1 MSASLL
7 SHLPLRTERAVV
19 RRLQATDLG
28 SFREYRADTEL
39 ARYQGWS
46 PMNEGEASAFI
57 DEMASITA
65 LIPDDWIQLGI
76 ADTHTDQLLGDIGI
90 FLSNDERVAEVG
102 FTLSK
107 SAQGKGIATDAVR
120 AALQIVFSVAQVH
133 TVRAITDARN
143 HASIRL
149 LERLQFVFASKED
162 TVFKG
167 EACTEFTYQL
177 PRERWSRQ

>member
-1 MSASLL
+1 LSASLL

-19 RRLQATDLG
+19 RRLQATDLV
-28 SFREYRADTEL
+28 SFREYRADPEL

-46 PMNEGEASAFI
+46 PMNEGEACAFI

-65 LIPDDWIQLGI
+65 FIPDDWIQLGI
-76 ADTHTDQLLGDIGI
+76 ADTHTDQLLGDIGV
-90 FLSNDERVAEVG
+90 FLSNDQYVAEIG
-102 FTLSK
+102 FTLSAN
-107 SAQGKGIATDAVR
+107 AQGKGIATDAVR
-120 AALQIVFSVAQVH
+120 AALQLVFSTPSVH

-149 LERLQFVFASKED
+149 LERLQFAFASKED

-167 EACTEFTYQL
+167 GPCTECTYQL
-177 PRERWSRQ
+177 PRERWNRP